1 MPAGQL
7 ADCSWQAVARP
18 APPDEGVAVGA
29 KEPGAQAV
37 QTRSA
42 TAVPAAEKNVPA
54 GHVADVVEGQA
65 KATLK
70 PAAED
75 VLEAEKVLGAH
86 GLHVRSP
93 VGVAGALKN
102 VPGPHVV
109 FCAAHAVGP
118 GVVAKVDAE
127 KFDEKV
133 FGGQKVQ
140 VRSAEG
146 VAASR

>member
-1 MPAGQL
+1 
-7 ADCSWQAVARP
+7 VARP
-18 APPDEGVAVGA
+18 APPDEGVEVGA

-65 KATLK
+65 KATLE

-93 VGVAGALKN
+93 VGVAGAL
-102 VPGPHVV
+102 
-109 FCAAHAVGP
+109 
-118 GVVAKVDAE
+118 
-127 KFDEKV
+127 
-133 FGGQKVQ
+133 
-140 VRSAEG
+140 
-146 VAASR
+146 